1 MIPTLH
7 NRSVVEGEFDA
18 APMNIEM
25 NAQLFKILSQ
35 SLYECKERAV
45 IQELAANS
53 LDACRAIG
61 TDRPIEIELPTE
73 ASPEL
78 SVTDYGVG
86 MSLKTIVDN
95 ALAFGNSTKTFEN
108 ISVGGFGIG
117 LKSLFS
123 ISDHFIVQS
132 YKDGVY
138 SEVLAVM
145 HNGFPASKVLV
156 SEEREMDETSFTR
169 ISAVI
174 GESHMYELGQVART
188 AFRYWDYPVKVDGEL
203 VETFTLDNSDFS
215 VFPKPDG
222 AYSYSAMLSSV
233 IVGGFSMAVPQ
244 ALINKLELKELRIL
258 GPRTQYTCVAG
269 IGELEIS
276 PSRERIEDTPENYAY
291 LQAKIDESIQNLIPT
306 AIAAQEKLYK
316 DAEPLGNLL
325 EKIFIDGSE
334 NTSVDEHIDELY
346 KLSIELGESLRNVT
360 GLRSFIDSQS
370 MYIGK
375 GNQNQLTEME
385 TALYKYTAEDSSKW
399 GDLSEEYLYLFPLKI
414 QRAIQLS
421 KYVLRAS
428 STYCKDVPAF
438 ALYACLF
445 SLKMTETRTYNLQF
459 DSTGSLYA
467 NPNDETH
474 PHDFVPVEFL
484 NTWALSCREFRSRTT
499 VGVDLRFFDLLER
512 DRYAPMYNEG
522 SPIIFLTESDL
533 DEKRWVRAVN
543 RYYYNN
549 GDLVFD
555 YENEEGETCEIED
568 ISVSLSIPLKFWD
581 DIKGPIL
588 KYLTPKVYGSAVL
601 ESNAKLNPTARSVGG
616 TKKSTR
622 KASEPKEEPT
632 ALMQTFDLQK
642 KFALFS
648 EYPTAIPLYSTVSE
662 LLDSEAVQKGE
673 DVIVFASGQSLQNL
687 MTEYRGRKIDIP
699 MHFTNVKRILYI
711 VADSKAQTGAKRIV
725 NKAEELGIELYYTD
739 NAFNCES
746 HLQRVLESRPL
757 LVDFSD
763 DIDKGAV
770 CDAMQVVQYA
780 NFLHE
785 VSDKETLSTLLACTP
800 KSFYK
805 KLRNLR
811 RFPALYGLA
820 MLRVFGVYSKD
831 YDDVHGPLKF
841 DMLTGWNNKL
851 GFSYNFNPTN
861 LSRTDKGN
869 SVELLVRGGMYKHNV
884 RKDFSYAP
892 VMKRNKPTGKAF
904 LTITDEGIDH
914 LAKLLAQLWRE
925 AESQYPTY

>member
-7 NRSVVEGEFDA
+7 SKSVVEGEFDA
-18 APMNIEM
+18 TPMNIEM

-86 MSLKTIVDN
+86 MSLKTIIDN

-156 SEEREMDETSFTR
+156 SEEREMDEASFTR

-174 GESHMYELGQVART
+174 GESHMYELGRIAKT

-203 VETFTLDNSDFS
+203 VETFALDNSEFV
-215 VFPKPDG
+215 VFPNPDG
-222 AYSYSAMLSSV
+222 SYSYSAMLSSV

-244 ALINKLELKELRIL
+244 ALMNRLELKELRIL
-258 GPRTQYTCVAG
+258 GPRTHYTCIAD

-291 LQAKIDESIQNLIPT
+291 LQAKIDESIQNLIPS

-325 EKIFIDGSE
+325 EKLFIDGSE
-334 NTSVDEHIDELY
+334 NTNLDEHIDELF

-360 GLRSFIDSQS
+360 GLRSFIDAQS
-370 MYIGK
+370 MYIGNS
-375 GNQNQLTEME
+375 GHNRLTEME
-385 TALYKYTAEDSSKW
+385 TALYKYTAEDSGKW
-399 GDLSEEYLYLFPLKI
+399 GDLSEDYLYLFPLKI

-421 KYVLRAS
+421 KYVLRVS
-428 STYCKDVPAF
+428 STYCKDVSAF

-445 SLKMTETRTYNLQF
+445 SLKMTETRNYNVQF

-467 NPNDETH
+467 NPNEETH
-474 PHDFVPVEFL
+474 PHDFVPLDFL
-484 NTWALSCREFRSRTT
+484 NTWSLNCREFRSRTT
-499 VGVDLRFFDLLER
+499 VGADLRFFDLLER

-549 GDLVFD
+549 RDLVFD
-555 YENEEGETCEIED
+555 YENEDGETCEIED
-568 ISVSLSIPLKFWD
+568 ISVSLSIPLKVWN

-588 KYLTPKVYGSAVL
+588 KYLTPEVYGSAEL
-601 ESNAKLNPTARSVGG
+601 ESNAKLNPTARSVSG
-616 TKKSTR
+616 TKKHSR

-642 KFALFS
+642 NMS
-648 EYPTAIPLYSTVSE
+648 VTSGYPDSVPVYTTILG
-662 LLDSEAVQKGE
+662 LLDKPEVQSGE
-673 DVIVFASGQSLQNL
+673 EVIVLSSGQAIQDQMSERYRANL
-687 MTEYRGRKIDIP
+687 SVP
-699 MHFTNVKRILYI
+699 VHFTNVRRIHFI
-711 VADSKAQTGAKRIV
+711 AANSKAQTGAKRIV
-725 NKAEELGIELYYTD
+725 NKAEEVGVELFHSNSYIDCSSTLRRILGSQKQLLQLDVEADRNKAI
-739 NAFNCES
+739 NAF
-746 HLQRVLESRPL
+746 
-757 LVDFSD
+757 
-763 DIDKGAV
+763 K
-770 CDAMQVVQYA
+770 VVQYS
-780 NFLHE
+780 NFIHD
-785 VSDKETLSTLLACTP
+785 VSDRNTLSTLLACTP
-800 KSFYK
+800 KEFYSHMK
-805 KLRNLR
+805 ELRA
-811 RFPALYGLA
+811 FPALYDLTKLRLLNAYREDYSGDTGRLTLEYFTGFTNDLGLPYNFSFTNYTVSSRGHA
-820 MLRVFGVYSKD
+820 VDMIVRGGANRRQAQEDPCYAPSMKRSYSKD
-831 YDDVHGPLKF
+831 SLI
-841 DMLTGWNNKL
+841 
-851 GFSYNFNPTN
+851 
-861 LSRTDKGN
+861 
-869 SVELLVRGGMYKHNV
+869 
-884 RKDFSYAP
+884 
-892 VMKRNKPTGKAF
+892 
-904 LTITDEGIDH
+904 TITDAGVEH
-914 LAKLLAQLWRE
+914 LTKLLELIWLDIDNEFPKQ
-925 AESQYPTY
+925 